1 MFLIFNRIIMPASI
15 EHKFHI
21 PVLGIGFSVDTPL
34 KVARYGISSVLSI
47 GDDDLLET
55 LRKYY
60 LQKSNKP
67 YIPIAAKDEDSR
79 AKRITAYLDMLRQMV
94 KNQFES
100 LRNSEFKAGSEIN
113 RYFEMLPEFSS
124 LKTKYKEML
133 ASKDSNVV
141 LRLQKWLR
149 ENIAPGSI
157 DVNVMTKVDKTNY
170 DANGE
175 ALPSEYNDAHAAL
188 RGFANSN
195 LSGSII
201 FSAGMNPR
209 LYSYLETLPGFS
221 PDIYGNFKKKIIIKV
236 SDFRSALIQGKFLAK
251 KGLWVS
257 EYRIESGLNC
267 GGHAFASDGY
277 LLGPILEEFKRRKDE
292 LIRSTR
298 ELYSQVM
305 KQKKTDE
312 NIFVDADKLRTGIT
326 VQGGVGTSTEQEFL
340 MRNYGVDSVGWGSP
354 FLLVPEVMNVDD
366 ETLKKLSA
374 AGEKDIYLSRVS
386 PLGVMFNNLRNSSK
400 EIEKTER
407 IAKGRFGNPCTKQF
421 LKNCSELS
429 EKPVC
434 RASIEYLKGKMKQL
448 RDRNL
453 SKEEYDSEVSK
464 ALEKECLC
472 EGLSSSVLLV
482 NNIEPAKRSNAVS
495 VCPGPN
501 LAYFSRISTLK
512 DMVDHIYGR
521 TNLITDDNRPNMFI
535 KELSLYIDYFR
546 KLVADSVVPFSDQT
560 EKLLKTF
567 RGNLISGIEYYKGLI
582 PEIIEETAAARE
594 KMMKDLS
601 RLEKSLLPVLS
612 AD

>member
-1 MFLIFNRIIMPASI
+1 MSASI

-100 LRNSEFKAGSEIN
+100 LRNSEFKAGSEIS

-133 ASKDSNVV
+133 ASKDSSVV

-149 ENIAPGSI
+149 ENITPGSI

-292 LIRSTR
+292 LLRSTR

-305 KQKKTDE
+305 KQKKKVTDE
-312 NIFVDADKLRTGIT
+312 NIFADADKLRIGIT

-366 ETLKKLSA
+366 ETLKKLSE

-400 EIEKTER
+400 EIEKAER

-453 SKEEYDSEVSK
+453 SKEEYDSEISK

-482 NNIEPAKRSNAVS
+482 NNIKPAKRSNAVS

-521 TNLITDDNRPNMFI
+521 INLITDDNRPNMFI
-535 KELSLYIDYFR
+535 KELSLYVDYFR
-546 KLVADSVVPFSDQT
+546 KLVTDSVRPFSDQT

-567 RGNLISGIEYYKGLI
+567 RDNLMSGIEYYKGLI
-582 PEIIEETAAARE
+582 PDIIEETEAVRE
-594 KMMKDLS
+594 RMMKDLS
-601 RLEKSLLPVLS
+601 RLETSLLPLLS
-612 AD
+612 AE